1 MRGYA
6 DVQIANVQK
15 REYADEQIR
24 KITQSLIQSITNK
37 KITQ

>member
-6 DVQIANVQK
+6 DVQIANVQM
-15 REYADEQIR
+15 REYADVQI
-24 KITQSLIQSITNK
+24 KIIQSLIQSITNK